1 MIYIVHHFDA
11 SDSINTRTTNYH
23 THLSAAQAQ
32 YNQLVTD
39 TNDFCRVELVAF
51 DPKCCQEKIIQEDIL
66 NG

>member
-51 DPKCCQEKIIQEDIL
+51 DPKLCQEQIIRHAIL

>member
-11 SDSINTRTTNYH
+11 SDSLNTRTTNYH

-32 YNQLVTD
+32 YNMHVT
-39 TNDFCRVELVAF
+39 TSEDFCKVELVGLE
-51 DPKCCQEKIIQEDIL
+51 PNMLTEHIIQEDIL

>member
-32 YNQLVTD
+32 YIELVAESE
-39 TNDFCRVELVAF
+39 DFCRVELVSF
-51 DPKCCQEKIIQEDIL
+51 DPKLCQEQIIQHAIL